1 MVGAGGGVA
10 GAGGGVAGAEGG
22 VAGATEGG
30 GGPWWDDFD
39 ILLQHPVGLRH
50 GGPHEINSKIKLSLT
65 LTCFRVIKK
74 VDFGCAVESL

>member
-1 MVGAGGGVA
+1 VA
-10 GAGGGVAGAEGG
+10 GAGGGVVGAGGG

-50 GGPHEINSKIKLSLT
+50 GGPHETNSKIKLPLT
-65 LTCFRVIKK
+65 LTSFRVIKK
-74 VDFGCAVESL
+74 VYFGCAGESL